1 MEVTQR
7 FIGDV
12 AIISVS
18 GKLDMGVAYARCR
31 DMIDDLIDGGCRK
44 LVLDLGDV
52 SHIDS
57 TCIGLM
63 VGTHTKLI
71 AKGGGLR
78 LLRTPPPI
86 HRILSTAR
94 LTEVLVYCES
104 EERAVE
110 SFARP
115 PVAG

>member
-12 AIISVS
+12 AIIAVS
-18 GKLDMGVAYARCR
+18 GKLDMGAVYARCR
-31 DMIDDLIDGGCRK
+31 EMIDDLIGGGCRK
-44 LVLDLGDV
+44 LVLDLAKV
-52 SHIDS
+52 SHIDT

-63 VGTHTKLI
+63 VGTHSRLV
-71 AKGGGLR
+71 ANGGGLR
-78 LLRTPPPI
+78 LLRTPRPI
-86 HRILSTAR
+86 RRILSTAG
-94 LTEVLVYCES
+94 LADVLVNCET

-110 SFARP
+110 SFTRP

>member
-7 FIGDV
+7 FIDDV
-12 AIISVS
+12 AVITVG
-18 GKLDMGVAYARCR
+18 GKLDMGAVYARCR
-31 DMIDDLIDGGCRK
+31 EMIDEVIDGGCRK
-44 LVLDLGDV
+44 IVLDLAKV
-52 SHIDS
+52 SHIDT

-63 VGTHTKLI
+63 LGTHTKLV

-78 LLRTPPPI
+78 LLRTPRQI
-86 HRILSTAR
+86 RRILSTGG
-94 LTEVLVYCES
+94 LTDVLVTYET

-115 PVAG
+115 VAG

>member
-12 AIISVS
+12 AIIAVS
-18 GKLDMGVAYARCR
+18 GKLDMGVAHARCR
-31 DMIDDLIDGGCRK
+31 DMIDDLIGRGCRK
-44 LVLDLGDV
+44 LVLDLADV
-52 SHIDS
+52 SHLDT
-57 TCIGLM
+57 TCVAVL

-78 LLRTPPPI
+78 LLRTPRPI
-86 HRILSTAR
+86 HRILSIAG
-94 LTEVLVYCES
+94 LTDVLVDCET
-104 EERAVE
+104 EEQAVE

>member
-12 AIISVS
+12 VIIAVS
-18 GKLDMGVAYARCR
+18 GKLDMGVAHARCR
-31 DMIDDLIDGGCRK
+31 DLIDKLIGSGCRK
-44 LVLDLGDV
+44 LVLDLADV
-52 SHIDS
+52 SHIDT
-57 TCIGLM
+57 TCIGPL
-63 VGTHTKLI
+63 VDSHTKLI

-86 HRILSTAR
+86 HRILSIAG
-94 LTEVLVYCES
+94 LTDVLVDCET

>member
-12 AIISVS
+12 AIITVS
-18 GKLDMGVAYARCR
+18 GKLDMGAVYARCR
-31 DMIDDLIDGGCRK
+31 EMIDEVIGGGCRK
-44 LVLDLGDV
+44 LVLDLANV
-52 SHIDS
+52 SHIDT

-63 VGTHTKLI
+63 VGTHTKLV
-71 AKGGGLR
+71 ANGGGVR
-78 LLRTPPPI
+78 LLWTPRPI
-86 HRILSTAR
+86 RRILSTAG
-94 LTEVLVYCES
+94 LTDVLVNYET

>member
-12 AIISVS
+12 AIIAVS
-18 GKLDMGVAYARCR
+18 GKLDMGVTHARWR
-31 DMIDDLIDGGCRK
+31 AMIDDLISAGCRK
-44 LVLDLGDV
+44 LVLDLADV
-52 SHIDS
+52 SHIDT
-57 TCIGLM
+57 TCIGLL

-78 LLRTPPPI
+78 LLRTPRPI
-86 HRILSTAR
+86 HRILSTAG
-94 LTEVLVYCES
+94 LAHVLVDCET
-104 EERAVE
+104 EEGAVE

-115 PVAG
+115 SVAG

>member
-12 AIISVS
+12 AIIAVN
-18 GKLDMGVAYARCR
+18 GKLDMGAVYARCR
-31 DMIDDLIDGGCRK
+31 DMIDEVVDGGCRK
-44 LVLDLGDV
+44 LVLDLADV
-52 SHIDS
+52 SHIDT

-63 VGTHTKLI
+63 VGTHTKLV

-78 LLRTPPPI
+78 LLRTPRQI
-86 HRILSTAR
+86 RRILSTAG
-94 LTEVLVYCES
+94 LADVLVTCET

-115 PVAG
+115 VAG

>member
-12 AIISVS
+12 AVIAVG
-18 GKLDMGVAYARCR
+18 GKLDMGAVYARCR
-31 DMIDDLIDGGCRK
+31 ETIDEVIDGGCRK
-44 LVLDLGDV
+44 IVLDLAKV
-52 SHIDS
+52 SHIDT

-63 VGTHTKLI
+63 VGTHTKLFP
-71 AKGGGLR
+71 KGGGLR
-78 LLRTPPPI
+78 LLRTPKLI
-86 HRILSTAR
+86 LRILSTAG
-94 LTEVLVYCES
+94 LADVLVSYET

-115 PVAG
+115 VAG